1 METSGQ
7 GTSSLGEQQIKEF
20 IEAFVEYLK
29 GMGVF
34 AIKIGETEQKYPQA
48 FKMMAQMASPEN
60 IAYFISKAPPEI
72 VVKMFEFMLR
82 ASSLTAKMQRK
93 LNELNSDEKIQLG
106 KEMVELAESVSELM
120 RKAEEASIEQAKAK
134 EEEVEGA

>member
-1 METSGQ
+1 METSEQ
-7 GTSSLGEQQIKEF
+7 NTDSTEQQQIKEF

-29 GMGVF
+29 GMGAF

-48 FKMMAQMASPEN
+48 FKMMAEMASPEN
-60 IAYFISKAPPEI
+60 IAKFISKVPPEI
-72 VVKMFEFMLR
+72 VVKMLEFMLR

-93 LNELNSDEKIQLG
+93 LNELSADEKIQLG
-106 KEMVELAESVSELM
+106 KEMIELAESVSELM
-120 RKAEEASIEQAKAK
+120 RKAEEASVEQAKVK

>member
-1 METSGQ
+1 METSEQ
-7 GTSSLGEQQIKEF
+7 NTDSTEQQQIKEF

-29 GMGVF
+29 GMGAF

-48 FKMMAQMASPEN
+48 FKMMAEMASPEN
-60 IAYFISKAPPEI
+60 IAKFISKAPPEI
-72 VVKMFEFMLR
+72 VVKMLEFMLR

-93 LNELNSDEKIQLG
+93 LNELSADEKIQLG
-106 KEMVELAESVSELM
+106 KEMIELAESVSELM
-120 RKAEEASIEQAKAK
+120 RKAEEASVEQAKVK

>member
-1 METSGQ
+1 METSVQ
-7 GTSSLGEQQIKEF
+7 GTSSPEQRQITEF

-29 GMGVF
+29 GMGAF

-48 FKMMAQMASPEN
+48 FKMMAEMASPEN
-60 IAYFISKAPPEI
+60 IANFISKAPPEI
-72 VVKMFEFMLR
+72 VAKMFEFMLR

-93 LNELNSDEKIQLG
+93 LNELSADEKVQLG

-120 RKAEEASIEQAKAK
+120 RKAEEASVEQAKVK
-134 EEEVEGA
+134 EEEIEGA